1 MGNQLN
7 AGVQKDSE
15 NTERCAPLVSVVL
28 LAYNHLA
35 YTKLC
40 VESLIRHTHDVNYE
54 LITVDN
60 GSSDGTKEFFES
72 LPNSKKLSFPE
83 NIGVDC
89 AVNKGFRLAEGKYVL
104 NLSNDI
110 VVTSRWLSNLVACM
124 ESDERIAMAV
134 PVCGFSSNGQQVD
147 LSYATLDEM
156 QKKAEAFNRSNPDL
170 WEDRLKLVTYA
181 CLFRRDAFE
190 LIGGFDEAFNPGA
203 YDDDAIGFLLRRR
216 GYRLI
221 LAKDTYVHHFGSVTF
236 NEEYRK
242 NNIAVRNRTLFFR
255 KFGVDSWGA
264 STPDAHVVKL
274 AGDKK
279 KGEILVLGVGQSCGA
294 SLLQIK
300 NGFRK
305 SGNRKVKLYYL
316 TEAARSLPDLA
327 TICEFCTFG
336 VPEDVKRYFSGRL
349 YDLIVVESE
358 TRGIEDRKSFYT
370 ALASLLKEKGSLIT
384 TAAEGLYPE
393 IEETLRANG
402 LVPVRSLE
410 QYYYLFEKRET
421 VTQTIPEL

>member
-1 MGNQLN
+1 MGSKKGMG
-7 AGVQKDSE
+7 ASKGSE
-15 NTERCAPLVSVVL
+15 NTERDAPLVSVVL
-28 LAYNHLA
+28 LAYNHLD

-40 VESLIRHTHDVNYE
+40 TESLIRHTHDVDYE

-60 GSSDGTKEFFES
+60 GSSDGTKEYFES
-72 LPNSKKLSFPE
+72 LPNQKKLSFPE

-89 AVNKGFRLAEGKYVL
+89 AVNAGFRVAEGKYVL

-110 VVTSRWLSNLVACM
+110 VVTARWLSNLVACM
-124 ESDERIAMAV
+124 ESDERVAMAV

-147 LSYATLDEM
+147 LSYGTLDEM
-156 QKKAEAFNRSNPDL
+156 QEKAEVFNRSNPDL
-170 WEDRLKLVTYA
+170 WEDRLKLVTYT

-190 LIGGFDEAFNPGA
+190 LAGGFDEAFNPGA

-242 NNIAVRNRTLFFR
+242 NNIAVRNRDLFFR

-264 STPDAHVVKL
+264 STPDPNVVKL
-274 AGDKK
+274 ADCAK
-279 KGEILVLGVGQSCGA
+279 KGGISILGVGQSCGA

-305 SGNRKVKLYYL
+305 NGNREVKLSYL

-327 TICEFCTFG
+327 TVCEFCTFG
-336 VPEDVKRYFSGRL
+336 IPGDVKRYFFGGL

-358 TRGIEDRKSFYT
+358 TGSIADRKSFY
-370 ALASLLKEKGSLIT
+370 ADLASLLKENGSLIT

-393 IEETLRANG
+393 IEQTLRAGG
-402 LVPVRSLE
+402 LVPARNLKE
-410 QYYYLFEKRET
+410 YYYLFQKREM
-421 VTQTIPEL
+421 VTETIL